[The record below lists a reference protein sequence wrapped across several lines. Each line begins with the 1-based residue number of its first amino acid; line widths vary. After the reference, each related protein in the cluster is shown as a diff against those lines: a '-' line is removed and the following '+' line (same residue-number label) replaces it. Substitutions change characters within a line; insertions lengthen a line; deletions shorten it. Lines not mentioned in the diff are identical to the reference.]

1 MPDVLEYKQAHELPK
16 TAKLLFLGDSG
27 SGKTRLACLSPKP
40 VILLVEPNG
49 LMTIQA
55 TNPEAIVVEADSLDK
70 VYAFFKDCFN
80 GRLKELTGCETI
92 VIDSLTEMQ
101 RLIKDDIMKQKGA
114 TPGAA
119 AKFTLA
125 DWGLLTDR
133 MRKMIRTVRDLPFT
147 VVCTALAQYE
157 FDEATGTRHAMPAFE
172 GRKMPNEICGY
183 FSAVGYVYREQVV
196 EDEAVHVQHRVM
208 FRGPSNYMTKSL
220 PGLDAVEE
228 PNVGAILEK
237 IGATGPEGTQD
248 VAPDPKKKKTSSTG
262 RRRRSTNNQQVS
274 Q

>member
-1 MPDVLEYKQAHELPK
+1 MSDVLEYKQAHELPR

-40 VILLVEPNG
+40 VVLLVEPNG

-55 TNPEAIVVEADSLDK
+55 TNPQAVVVEADSLDK

-80 GRLKELTGCETI
+80 GRLKELTGCETV

-157 FDEATGTRHAMPAFE
+157 FDEATGTRHAMPSFE

-183 FSAVGYVYREQVV
+183 FSAVGYVFREQVV
-196 EDEAVHVQHRVM
+196 QDEEVHIQHRVM

-220 PGLDAVEE
+220 PGLEAVEE

-248 VAPDPKKKKTSSTG
+248 VAPDPKKKKTSPTG
-262 RRRRSTNNQQVS
+262 RRRRPNNNQVS